1 MEEGGRSL
9 FVPLPIHIIQQLK
22 AAVTHK
28 TMIRLNSLDC
38 KMKNIMSA
46 LKGDFELVLSNC
58 VYIHCQPIFQ
68 SFP

>member
-1 MEEGGRSL
+1 MQSPSGCL
-9 FVPLPIHIIQQLK
+9 VKYIICNFI
-22 AAVTHK
+22 AVVK
-28 TMIRLNSLDC
+28 PFID
-38 KMKNIMSA
+38 ISA